1 MKIQIASPIYIYELG
16 QRPNQEDSLW
26 PPLAHSKA
34 QQAKAT
40 GVANSVSSP
49 KGEAG
54 RGLKDTAV
62 FIVCDGMGGHE
73 HGEVASQTVTKA
85 IGSYLAEHTHEGEA
99 LDDRVIND
107 AIQEAYN
114 QLDALDT
121 DDGGRKMGTTLTL
134 VCLHKDGATMAHI
147 GDSRIYHLRTE
158 RGHEGILYLSR
169 DHSLV
174 MEMYL
179 AGELS
184 KGEMETYD
192 KKNVITRAMQPHQE
206 RRARPDIVHTTDIR
220 RGDYF
225 FLCSDGI
232 TEKLSD
238 AELLSILCA
247 NTTDEEK
254 VRYIN
259 KVTKDAKDNHTAW
272 LIRIESVEG
281 EPSDA
286 NARHDEDTSRAN
298 FLVAERKVLDDKEN
312 DTEQLTEDV
321 CSAGKDDCLQAEESW
336 ISRFI
341 KKWMG

>member
-1 MKIQIASPIYIYELG
+1 MKIQTASPLYIYELG

-26 PPLAHSKA
+26 PPLAPSGA

-40 GVANSVSSP
+40 GVADSVSSP
-49 KGEAG
+49 PGEVW
-54 RGLKDTAV
+54 RGLKDTST

-73 HGEVASQTVTKA
+73 HGEVASQAVTKA
-85 IGSYLAEHTHEGEA
+85 IGNYLAEHTHEGEA
-99 LDDRVIND
+99 LDDGVIND

-134 VCLHKDGATMAHI
+134 LCLHRNGATMAHI

-158 RGHEGILYLSR
+158 KGNEGMLYLSR

-179 AGELS
+179 AGELRRDE
-184 KGEMETYD
+184 KETYE

-206 RRARPDIVHTTDIR
+206 RRARPDIVHTTNIR
-220 RGDYF
+220 KGDYF

-238 AELLSILCA
+238 AELLNILCA
-247 NTTDEEK
+247 ELTDEEK
-254 VRYIN
+254 MRRIE
-259 KVTKDAKDNHTAW
+259 KVTTEANDNHTAW
-272 LIRIESVEG
+272 LIRIESVEN
-281 EPSDA
+281 EPSDD

-298 FLVAERKVLDDKEN
+298 FLVVERSVIDEEEDDMEHTS
-312 DTEQLTEDV
+312 DED
-321 CSAGKDDCLQAEESW
+321 CNADKDESSGEEEGW
-336 ISRFI
+336 ISQI
-341 KKWMG
+341 LKKLF